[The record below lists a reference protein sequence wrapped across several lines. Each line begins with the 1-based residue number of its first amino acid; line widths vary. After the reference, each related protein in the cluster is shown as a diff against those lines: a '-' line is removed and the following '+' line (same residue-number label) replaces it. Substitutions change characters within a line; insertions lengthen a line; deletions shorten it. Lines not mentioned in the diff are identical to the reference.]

1 MDGFRR
7 RVLRDHS
14 WVAPGDAIGIAI
26 RIPEDRTRLV
36 ADLLAPGVPAERVLS
51 VVGSITMYPTVGQD
65 SLNGR
70 PVPHRWVNVITDPPA
85 GVPPDD
91 GIGGL
96 ACIGAPSGA
105 INRMWW
111 RHGLGRV
118 PGRLSVALDR
128 ERWAARVRIAT
139 AGGMMTATA
148 VCEPAGE
155 PWVALPQHYH
165 VLGQDPPVLF
175 VGDEWGTRH
184 DGSGSVELRTPRGV
198 EVFEAY
204 VGLDLDR
211 GWDTYWVVPDCR
223 PLVEPQVRD
232 PDDARSACL
241 SMLVLLRSRCQDFPS
256 GMTRVR
262 IQSRNRYSSI

>member
-1 MDGFRR
+1 MDVFRR

-118 PGRLSVALDR
+118 PGRLSVTLDLDR
-128 ERWAARVRIAT
+128 RLARVRIVT
-139 AGGMMTATA
+139 AGGTMTATA
-148 VCEPAGE
+148 EFEAAGE
-155 PWVALPQHYH
+155 PWAALPQHCY
-165 VLGQDPPVLF
+165 VLGQHPPVLLA
-175 VGDEWGTRH
+175 GDEWGTRH
-184 DGSGSVELRTPRGV
+184 DGSGAVEFRTPDGA
-198 EVFEAY
+198 ETFEAY
-204 VGLDLDR
+204 IGLDLDL
-211 GWDTYWVVPDCR
+211 GWDY
-223 PLVEPQVRD
+223 
-232 PDDARSACL
+232 
-241 SMLVLLRSRCQDFPS
+241 VLGGP
-256 GMTRVR
+256 
-262 IQSRNRYSSI
+262 

>member
-1 MDGFRR
+1 MEGRPK
-7 RVLRDHS
+7 RVPRDHDR
-14 WVAPGDAIGIAI
+14 VEPGDAIGIGI
-26 RIPEDRTRLV
+26 RVPMDRLRVV
-36 ADLLAPGVPAERVLS
+36 ADMLAPGIQAERIMDLPGS
-51 VVGSITMYPTVGQD
+51 VTIYATVGQD

-70 PVPHRWVNVITDPPA
+70 SVPHRWVNVITDPPA

-128 ERWAARVRIAT
+128 DRWQARVRIAT
-139 AGGMMTATA
+139 AGGTMTATA
-148 VCEPAGE
+148 VFSPIGE
-155 PWVALPQHYH
+155 PWVYLPQHYY
-165 VLGQDPPVLF
+165 VLVTEPPVLW

-184 DGSGSVELRTPRGV
+184 DGSGSVEFRTAHGV

-204 VGLDLDR
+204 VGLDLDL
-211 GWDTYWVVPDCR
+211 GWDY
-223 PLVEPQVRD
+223 
-232 PDDARSACL
+232 
-241 SMLVLLRSRCQDFPS
+241 VLGGS
-256 GMTRVR
+256 
-262 IQSRNRYSSI
+262 

>member
-1 MDGFRR
+1 MDGRR
-7 RVLRDHS
+7 THVRRDHNR
-14 WVAPGDAIGIAI
+14 VEPGDAIGIAI

-36 ADLLAPGVPAERVLS
+36 ADLLAPGVPTERVMS
-51 VVGSITMYPTVGQD
+51 VVGSITMYPTVGHD

-91 GIGGL
+91 AIGGI
-96 ACIGAPSGA
+96 ACIGTPSYA

-118 PGRLSVALDR
+118 PGRLSLTLDR

-139 AGGMMTATA
+139 AGGMITATA
-148 VCEPAGE
+148 AFEPAGE
-155 PWVALPQHYH
+155 PWVALPQHYY
-165 VLGQDPPVLF
+165 VLGQDPPLPL

-184 DGSGSVELRTPRGV
+184 DGSGSVELRTSRGV

-204 VGLDLDR
+204 VGLDLDL
-211 GWDTYWVVPDCR
+211 GWDY
-223 PLVEPQVRD
+223 
-232 PDDARSACL
+232 
-241 SMLVLLRSRCQDFPS
+241 MLGGS
-256 GMTRVR
+256 
-262 IQSRNRYSSI
+262 

>member
-1 MDGFRR
+1 MTDGRR
-7 RVLRDHS
+7 QRLRRDHNR
-14 WVAPGDAIGIAI
+14 VEPGDAIGIAI
-26 RIPEDRTRLV
+26 RVPADRLQVV
-36 ADLLAPGVPAERVLS
+36 ADLLAPSVPAERVHGLTGS
-51 VVGSITMYPTVGQD
+51 VTIYPTIGRD

-70 PVPHRWVNVITDPPA
+70 SVPHRWVNVITDPPA

-128 ERWAARVRIAT
+128 DRWQARVRIAT
-139 AGGMMTATA
+139 AGGTMTAA
-148 VCEPAGE
+148 AAFEPAGE
-155 PWVALPQHYH
+155 PWVALPQHYY
-165 VLGQDPPVLF
+165 VLNPDPPVLL

-184 DGSGSVELRTPRGV
+184 DGSGSVEFRTPQGV

-204 VGLDLDR
+204 VGLDLDL
-211 GWDTYWVVPDCR
+211 GWDY
-223 PLVEPQVRD
+223 
-232 PDDARSACL
+232 
-241 SMLVLLRSRCQDFPS
+241 VLGD
-256 GMTRVR
+256 T
-262 IQSRNRYSSI
+262 

>member
-1 MDGFRR
+1 VTDGHRPR
-7 RVLRDHS
+7 LRRDHNR
-14 WVAPGDAIGIAI
+14 VEPGDAIGIGI
-26 RIPEDRTRLV
+26 RVPVDRLRVV
-36 ADLLAPGVPAERVLS
+36 ADLLAPGIQAKRVMDLPGS
-51 VVGSITMYPTVGQD
+51 VTIYATVGRD

-70 PVPHRWVNVITDPPA
+70 PVPHRWVNVITDPPS

-128 ERWAARVRIAT
+128 DRRQARVRIAT
-139 AGGMMTATA
+139 AGGAMTATA
-148 VCEPAGE
+148 VFESAGE
-155 PWVALPQHYH
+155 PWAALPQRYY
-165 VLGQDPPVLF
+165 VLGQDPPVLL

-184 DGSGSVELRTPRGV
+184 EGSGSVEFRTPQGV

-204 VGLDLDR
+204 VGLDLEL
-211 GWDTYWVVPDCR
+211 GWDY
-223 PLVEPQVRD
+223 
-232 PDDARSACL
+232 
-241 SMLVLLRSRCQDFPS
+241 VL
-256 GMTRVR
+256 GGT
-262 IQSRNRYSSI
+262 

>member
-1 MDGFRR
+1 MDGRR
-7 RVLRDHS
+7 ERVLRDHNR
-14 WVAPGDAIGIAI
+14 VEPGDAIGIAV

-51 VVGSITMYPTVGQD
+51 VVGSVTIYPTVGHD

-70 PVPHRWVNVITDPPA
+70 RVPHRWVNVITDPPA
-85 GVPPDD
+85 GVSPDD

-96 ACIGAPSGA
+96 ACVGAPSNA

-128 ERWAARVRIAT
+128 DRWKARVQIAT
-139 AGGMMTATA
+139 ASGTMTATA
-148 VCEPAGE
+148 VFEPAGE
-155 PWVALPQHYH
+155 PWVALPQHYY
-165 VLGQDPPVLF
+165 VLNPGLPVLF

-184 DGSGSVELRTPRGV
+184 DGSGSVEFQTPQGV

-204 VGLDLDR
+204 VGLDLNL
-211 GWDTYWVVPDCR
+211 GWDY
-223 PLVEPQVRD
+223 
-232 PDDARSACL
+232 
-241 SMLVLLRSRCQDFPS
+241 VLGGP
-256 GMTRVR
+256 
-262 IQSRNRYSSI
+262 